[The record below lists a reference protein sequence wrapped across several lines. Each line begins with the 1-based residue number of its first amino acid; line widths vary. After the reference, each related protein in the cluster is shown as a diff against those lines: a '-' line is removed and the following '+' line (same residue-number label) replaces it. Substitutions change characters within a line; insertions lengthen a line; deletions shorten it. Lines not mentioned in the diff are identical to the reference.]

1 MSMLN
6 KKMTATTKYKHTPMR
21 TTTFRS
27 NSAYLAEGYM
37 LRTISKSFRDPTCSP
52 PLKYGTSLN
61 KQLNALA
68 NVRIVAPRARRNN
81 PTSEIIRPHTSTNA
95 ETLLFITARSIKSR
109 KYKNM
114 ASMENTE
121 YGNFLMSLVSLQFSV
136 KRSPS
141 AASS

>member
-1 MSMLN
+1 
-6 KKMTATTKYKHTPMR
+6 MTATTKYKHTPMR
-21 TTTFRS
+21 TTTLRS
-27 NSAYLAEGYM
+27 NSAYLAAGYM
-37 LRTISKSFRDPTCSP
+37 LKTISRSFKDPMCSP
-52 PLKYGTSLN
+52 PLKSGTSLN

-81 PTSEIIRPHTSTNA
+81 PTSEIIRPHPSTKA

-121 YGNFLMSLVSLQFSV
+121 YGNFLRSWVSLQFSV
-136 KRSPS
+136 NRSSS
-141 AASS
+141 AASAPDMQ